1 MTVERD
7 SRDRI
12 LEAARREFLVRSY
25 AGATLRAIARAARVT
40 TGALYHH
47 YASKDELLVE
57 VCLRGLQRLVQ
68 RYRTAVELGQGRP
81 AGERLVMM
89 FDAYAA
95 FFVEERGYYELME
108 HLDRAREDGAIS
120 AQLASRVDAGSAE
133 LFATLFALIHEAR
146 PDLAPAA
153 VRAKG
158 LLLVALADGLLSCQ
172 RRGLLGRFDTHLGA
186 LRAHLPVERLL
197 AD

>member
-1 MTVERD
+1 MPFERD

-12 LEAARREFLVRSY
+12 LEAARQEFLIRSY

-47 YASKDELLVE
+47 FTGKDELLVE
-57 VCLRGLQRLVQ
+57 VCVRGVQRLLQRF
-68 RYRTAVELGQGRP
+68 RTAVELGQGRP

-89 FDAYAA
+89 FDAYAS

-108 HLDRAREDGAIS
+108 HLDRAREDGDIS
-120 AQLASRVDAGSAE
+120 ADLVRRVDAASTE
-133 LFATLFALIHEAR
+133 LFETLFALIHEAR
-146 PDLAPAA
+146 PDLAAPA

-172 RRGLLGRFDTHLGA
+172 RRGLLGRFDTPLGT
-186 LRAHLPVERLL
+186 LRAHIPVERLL
-197 AD
+197 AE